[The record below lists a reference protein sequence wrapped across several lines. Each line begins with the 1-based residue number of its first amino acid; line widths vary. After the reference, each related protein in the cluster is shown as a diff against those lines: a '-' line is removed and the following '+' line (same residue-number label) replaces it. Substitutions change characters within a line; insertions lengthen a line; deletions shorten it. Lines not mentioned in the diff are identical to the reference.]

1 VSSHLIDELVVEIAS
16 DGASREAADETWLRR
31 MVVDCL
37 LPVLEEV
44 LDGAGEGDTVLVVPV
59 LELDLGEIAASG
71 VGQVAPQRLRA
82 ALEDAL
88 RRALTAARQAQ
99 EQPAADGDPGPLL
112 MRRTASELA
121 QLERFLATGTMPWHV
136 DSARPGL
143 HVALLENLLAHGNAA
158 LWPALARALAA
169 PGSARRLA
177 EQFPEH
183 QLLAVLR
190 GVAGG
195 QAFRFESVLALA
207 KQGRPGEKPGAAAWG
222 QMLEGALGAA
232 GEAEARAACA
242 RLRAD
247 LAPSCAPEDAAPAA
261 GGPAAP
267 ASGALEQLLAFLD
280 SGVLP
285 GMPDQEGQ
293 APHLTLL
300 DRWLEEGSADARA
313 VLERVLDKRDSA
325 RRLAEQFTAQQLRS
339 VLRAAAGA
347 HAAHFDALLEELG
360 PAFAPAALPAPAW
373 LQVLAAACGAG
384 SDAAAQA
391 ACAQLRI
398 ALAPAAGEA
407 GSMAQTDSPADVQA
421 DVQADTQA
429 DLPPGPS
436 RQLLAFLA
444 NGVPPA
450 EMADTGRPA
459 HHVLLERLLEQ
470 DAGAAR
476 ATLVHALADPR
487 SARRLAEGSTQEQLL
502 AILRTVAGAGADRAE
517 ALLEQA
523 GNGGAGTDPAAW
535 LQVLRACAGNRERAP
550 ASPVDAGAPAAPAVR
565 QGATANAAIADVD
578 ALRTFLESG
587 VLPQAAETA
596 GTLAHVALLGRVLDQ
611 ERDAMRPAL
620 ANMLLRPGAARR
632 FAQQFPE
639 HQLRAVLRRVAGAQ
653 AATFEALLDASL
665 AWPPGVGGG
674 TLVAVRAEALAAC
687 AAGIDAQAACARIR
701 AAHGAAPGEQA
712 PPAESEAL
720 RRFLIDGASAG
731 VVEGEG
737 HGALLERL
745 LAQDAAALWPVL
757 RQALADPQSAA
768 RLVERFPEQQLTAL
782 LRQAQPAHAA
792 QCEALLAETRAW
804 AGGTRAMVMAWRL
817 VLALCIPRSPGLPDI
832 APGLARIRAALARS
846 RALHAARSETPA
858 YRRYAGPAPGAGQAA
873 ASVPR
878 LLRRAAPVPPATR
891 PAPKPDPEQESAQ
904 GLPRKPQA
912 LLRLLGAYLGGAGLP
927 PGLRAD
933 SGETVHQALLGRLLE
948 QGNSGIWLALGRMLA
963 DPACARRLRED
974 FPAHQVR
981 EVMGRVGPGQA
992 GAVASGMRVSNGALG
1007 DTLGDTPGGM
1017 PEVPGAADES
1027 SEQAAPAHRTQLQR
1041 LQQFLSSGLLPGADA
1056 AGSGHSAHEALLD
1069 RLAAHADDHL
1079 WRVLAVALAR
1089 DDSAER
1095 LLTQFPQRQLLALAR
1110 ASAPGYAPALERLL
1124 RRIEARANGPD
1135 AANARLVQACL
1146 RQVLAACVAR
1156 PAAAALPAPI
1166 AAKAALAV
1174 GVTPAGAA
1182 PARYVRRTGSGSD
1195 VAAERWR
1202 GSAAE
1207 GRAVR
1212 LLVQL
1217 AGMAGRLGERT
1228 GAADEAGQ
1236 ETGHKGEGGPVD
1248 VPDDAAWEPVLTL
1261 RERERMARALDR
1273 LCRPLD
1279 GPRPAATNPPAAGPD
1294 EMPALHGAIAARLAG
1309 NAAVAPA
1316 HRALMLEAIDE
1327 KCAEAADPAGFL
1339 RTVLAV
1345 LTAGAPLDLDA
1356 LPAPEPA
1363 SALPASASLRL
1374 SAPDAASTPGQ
1385 MLITALQAGDGPA
1398 VRACLRAL
1406 LSTHAAQLRP
1416 ALRHYARHGRVRHAL
1431 ATSLPEPLFLDLVGL
1446 LDTEAAVL
1454 LRALLTPSAPL
1465 LALAGHGAAWTGW
1478 TLRCR
1483 LQALAT
1489 LAGDTA
1495 QRRIDPEAFL
1505 RAVAPGGKGIEARL
1519 SAALPALRAAAG
1531 KTSTGLHAPDKP
1543 AAPHTMPPATA
1554 LGTRSSA
1561 GQPAP
1566 ADPVLAD
1573 SSELLLIGNAGM
1585 VLAAPYLPRLFGAL
1599 GLLAGG
1605 AFIDDAAAAR
1615 AVHLLQYM
1623 VTGQAETP
1631 EYQLVLNKILCGL
1644 PTSAPVPSG
1653 IVITGAEHDFI
1664 ESMVGAMVLHAK
1676 VFGNSSVA
1684 AMRQTFLARKAE
1696 LQLADEAWQLRI
1708 QPGPFDVLLDRLPW
1722 SYALLKLGWMTRP
1735 VHVTWRP
1742 A

>member
-1 VSSHLIDELVVEIAS
+1 MSRHLIDELVVEIAS

-44 LDGAGEGDTVLVVPV
+44 LDGVGEGDTVLVVPE

-71 VGQVAPQRLRA
+71 VGKVAPQRLRA

-99 EQPAADGDPGPLL
+99 EQPAAGGHSGPLL
-112 MRRTASELA
+112 MRRTDSELA
-121 QLERFLATGTMPWHV
+121 QLERFLATGTMPWHA

-143 HVALLENLLAHGNAA
+143 HVALLESLLAHGDAA
-158 LWPALARALAA
+158 LWAALARALAA

-190 GVAGG
+190 GMAGG

-207 KQGRPGEKPGAAAWG
+207 KQGRAGEKPAAAWV
-222 QMLEGALGAA
+222 QVLEAALGAA
-232 GEAEARAACA
+232 GEAEARTACA

-247 LAPSCAPEDAAPAA
+247 LAPSCVPEDGAPAA

-407 GSMAQTDSPADVQA
+407 GGAAQADSPADS
-421 DVQADTQA
+421 
-429 DLPPGPS
+429 PPGPS

-470 DAGAAR
+470 DAGTAR

-502 AILRTVAGAGADRAE
+502 AILRIVAGADADRAE

-565 QGATANAAIADVD
+565 QGATANAAVADVD

-587 VLPQAAETA
+587 VLPQAAETV
-596 GTLAHVALLGRVLDQ
+596 GTLAHVALLGRLLDQ
-611 ERDAMRPAL
+611 ERDAMRAAL

-712 PPAESEAL
+712 PPTESEAL

-804 AGGTRAMVMAWRL
+804 AGGTRAMAMAWRL

-846 RALHAARSETPA
+846 RALYAARSETPA
-858 YRRYAGPAPGAGQAA
+858 YRRYAGHAPGAGQAA

-891 PAPKPDPEQESAQ
+891 PAPKPDPAHESAQ
-904 GLPRKPQA
+904 ALPRKPQA

-992 GAVASGMRVSNGALG
+992 GAVASGALE
-1007 DTLGDTPGGM
+1007 DTPRDTPGGT
-1017 PEVPGAADES
+1017 PEVPGAAEEN

-1041 LQQFLSSGLLPGADA
+1041 LQQFLSNGLLPGADA

-1124 RRIEARANGPD
+1124 RRIEAQAARPGAANG
-1135 AANARLVQACL
+1135 RLAQACL
-1146 RQVLAACVAR
+1146 RQMLAACVAR

-1174 GVTPAGAA
+1174 GAAPAGAA
-1182 PARYVRRTGSGSD
+1182 PARYLRRTGSGSGT
-1195 VAAERWR
+1195 AAERWR

-1207 GRAVR
+1207 SHAVR

-1228 GAADEAGQ
+1228 GAAYEAGHEAGQ
-1236 ETGHKGEGGPVD
+1236 ETWHQGEGGPVHAPGD
-1248 VPDDAAWEPVLTL
+1248 RAWEPVLTL

-1279 GPRPAATNPPAAGPD
+1279 GPRQAATNPPAAGPD

-1309 NAAVAPA
+1309 NGIAPA

-1327 KCAEAADPAGFL
+1327 KCAEAADPAAFL

-1363 SALPASASLRL
+1363 SALPTPALPRL
-1374 SAPDAASTPGQ
+1374 PAPDAASAPGR

-1406 LSTHAAQLRP
+1406 LPAHAAQLRP
-1416 ALRHYARHGRVRHAL
+1416 ALRHYARHASVRHAL

-1531 KTSTGLHAPDKP
+1531 KTSGGLDAPDKP
-1543 AAPHTMPPATA
+1543 AAAHTMPPATA
-1554 LGTRSSA
+1554 PGSRSGA

-1573 SSELLLIGNAGM
+1573 SSELLVIGNAGM

-1644 PTSAPVPSG
+1644 PTSAPVPAG

-1676 VFGNSSVA
+1676 VFGSSSVA

-1722 SYALLKLGWMTRP
+1722 SYALLKFGWMTRP